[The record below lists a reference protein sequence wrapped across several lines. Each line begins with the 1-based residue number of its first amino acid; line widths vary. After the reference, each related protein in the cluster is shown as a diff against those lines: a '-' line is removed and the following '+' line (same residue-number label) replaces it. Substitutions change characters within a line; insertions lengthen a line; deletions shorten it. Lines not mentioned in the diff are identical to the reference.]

1 MIDQTIS
8 HYRIVEKLG
17 GGGMG
22 VVYKAE
28 DTELGRFVAL
38 KFLPD
43 ELSRDPHA
51 LERFHR
57 EGRAA
62 SALNHPNICTI
73 YEIGKYGEQSF
84 IVMEFLDGLTLKHRM
99 AGRPLEMEVL
109 LPLAIDIADALDA
122 AHAKGIV
129 HRDIKPAN
137 IFVTK
142 SGHAKI
148 LDFGLAKINKA
159 EAGDASSPTASVST
173 DLTSK
178 GTTLGTVAYMSPE
191 QARAKELD
199 AGSDLFSFGT
209 VLYEMATGQL
219 PFRGESSA
227 VIFREILDRTPAPAV
242 RLNPDVPPK
251 LEEIIN
257 KALEKDRNLR
267 YQSSAEM
274 RADLKRLKRDSESGR
289 SAAASSGTVVAAEA
303 PAGRAGKLWKIAVP
317 VLLVVLLVAGGLYYR
332 SHQQSQRLT
341 DKDTIVLSDFDNKTG
356 DAVFD
361 DTLKQGLSVQLEQSP
376 FLSLISERRVIETLK
391 LMGRSPGDRL
401 TPEVTREVCQRT
413 GSKVML
419 TGSIAGLG
427 SQYVIGLKAV
437 NCNTGDVL
445 AEAQEQAAGKESVL
459 KALDNAATSLRSKLG
474 ESLSSVEKYATPV
487 EEATTPSLEALKAYS
502 LGAKTLNGGDFA
514 AAVPLL
520 ERAVRLDPN
529 FAMAYGVLGVSY
541 HNLGENTLAA
551 ENTAKAYELRERVSE
566 REKLMIESF
575 YYQYSTGDLEKARQ
589 AHELWAQ
596 AYPQDSIA
604 PTDLSFMYQ
613 VLGQYD
619 KALVEAREAVR
630 LDPAIGVNYEN
641 LAVSYLSLNRLE
653 ETRAAA
659 EEAQAKK
666 VDTPVVHFVLYQL
679 AFLKNDAE
687 GMAQQVAWAT
697 GKPGVEDSLLA
708 TEADTAAYSGQL
720 GKARELS
727 PRAVASAQHAEEKE
741 TAASYEA
748 SAALRE
754 ALFGYPAEARQRV
767 AAALELSTGR
777 DVQYAAALALALI
790 GDAARAQALTD
801 VLSKRYPEDTIVQ
814 FMELPNLHAQLA
826 LSHNDAPKAI
836 AALQAAEPYELGD
849 LYPVYVRGEAYLA
862 AHEGSKAAGE
872 FQKILDHRGIV
883 VNEPIGAL
891 AHLGLARAHILQGDT
906 AKALA
911 AYKDFLTLWKDA
923 DPDIPILKEAKAE
936 YAKLQ

>member
-1 MIDQTIS
+1 
-8 HYRIVEKLG
+8 
-17 GGGMG
+17 
-22 VVYKAE
+22 
-28 DTELGRFVAL
+28 
-38 KFLPD
+38 
-43 ELSRDPHA
+43 
-51 LERFHR
+51 
-57 EGRAA
+57 
-62 SALNHPNICTI
+62 
-73 YEIGKYGEQSF
+73 
-84 IVMEFLDGLTLKHRM
+84 
-99 AGRPLEMEVL
+99 
-109 LPLAIDIADALDA
+109 
-122 AHAKGIV
+122 
-129 HRDIKPAN
+129 
-137 IFVTK
+137 
-142 SGHAKI
+142 
-148 LDFGLAKINKA
+148 
-159 EAGDASSPTASVST
+159 
-173 DLTSK
+173 LTSK

-191 QARAKELD
+191 QVRAKELD
-199 AGSDLFSFGT
+199 ARTDLFSFGAM
-209 VLYEMATGQL
+209 LYEMATGQL
-219 PFRGESSA
+219 PFRGDSTA
-227 VIFREILDRTPAPAV
+227 TIFDAILNRAPVAPV
-242 RLNPDVPPK
+242 RLNPDVPAE
-251 LEEIIN
+251 LERIIN

-267 YQSSAEM
+267 HQSAAEM
-274 RADLKRLKRDSESGR
+274 RTDLQRLKRDSESGR
-289 SAAASSGTVVAAEA
+289 IAVAEA
-303 PAGRAGKLWKIAVP
+303 PAAPVAKLWKIAVP
-317 VLLVVLLVAGGLYYR
+317 VLLVALLVAGGLYYR
-332 SHQQSQRLT
+332 SHRQSTRLT
-341 DKDTIVLSDFDNKTG
+341 DKDTIVLSDFDNKAG
-356 DAVFD
+356 DSVFD
-361 DTLKQGLSVQLEQSP
+361 ETLKQGLSVQLEQSP

-520 ERAVRLDPN
+520 DRAVRLDPN
-529 FAMAYGVLGVSY
+529 FAMAYGVLGMGY

-551 ENTAKAYELRERVSE
+551 ENTAKAYQLRERVSE
-566 REKLMIESF
+566 REKLTIECF
-575 YYQYSTGDLEKARQ
+575 YDQLVTGDLEKARRTS
-589 AHELWAQ
+589 ELWEQ

-604 PTDLSFMYQ
+604 RTNLSFIYQ

-619 KALVEAREAVR
+619 RALVEAREAVR

-641 LAVSYLSLNRLE
+641 LAVSYLCLNRLE
-653 ETRAAA
+653 ETRATA

-666 VDTPVVHFVLYQL
+666 VDTPVVHFVLYSL
-679 AFLKNDAE
+679 AFLKNDPA

-697 GKPGVEDSLLA
+697 GKPGVEDNLLS

-754 ALFGYPAEARQRV
+754 ALFGNPAEARKRV

-790 GDAARAQALTD
+790 GDAVRAQALAD

-836 AALQAAEPYELGD
+836 GALQAAEPYELGD

-862 AHEGSKAAGE
+862 AHEGSKAAVE
-872 FQKILDHRGIV
+872 FQKIIDHRGIV
-883 VNEPIGAL
+883 ENSPIGAL
-891 AHLGLARAHILQGDT
+891 AHLQLGRAYAMVGDA
-906 AKALA
+906 AKAKT

-923 DPDIPILKEAKAE
+923 DPAIPILKEAKAE
-936 YAKLQ
+936 YAKLR